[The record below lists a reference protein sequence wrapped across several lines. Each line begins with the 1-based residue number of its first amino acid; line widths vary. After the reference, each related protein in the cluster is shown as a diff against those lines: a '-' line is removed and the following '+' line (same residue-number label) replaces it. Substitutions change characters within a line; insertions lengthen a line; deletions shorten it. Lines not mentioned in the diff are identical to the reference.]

1 MATTPINTNNVNA
14 KPPADIWP
22 FTTVTP
28 IMHTSQN
35 RITIPNKINTADT
48 DVANGVAYAQTRLPE
63 KKSSK

>member
-35 RITIPNKINTADT
+35 RITIPNKINTVDT
-48 DVANGVAYAQTRLPE
+48 DVANGVA
-63 KKSSK
+63 